1 MRQILARPFL
11 LLICLLVAGC
21 SGHAR
26 RESDLAEL
34 QRLLEQGREA
44 HFSRNA
50 DLLVSSA
57 SDDFISVDSGEV
69 TRPDRKASRD
79 RFQAYFDAVEFIEWD
94 DIEPPVIRI
103 SRDGSMAYVIVRKRV
118 RLKVLAE
125 NGREE
130 NTIFAW
136 METWEKEDGAWKRKA
151 VASTNA
157 EPGRS

>member
-1 MRQILARPFL
+1 MRQIFARPFF
-11 LLICLLVAGC
+11 LLICLLAAGC

-50 DLLVSSA
+50 DLLVSAA
-57 SDDFISVDSGEV
+57 SDEFISVDSGEV
-69 TRPDRKASRD
+69 TRPDRTSSRA

-94 DIEPPVIRI
+94 DLEPPVIRI

-118 RLKVLAE
+118 RLKVLAQ

-130 NTIFAW
+130 TSIFAW

-151 VASTNA
+151 IASTNA
-157 EPGRS
+157 EPG

>member
-1 MRQILARPFL
+1 MRQILAQPFL
-11 LLICLLVAGC
+11 LLFLLAAGC
-21 SGHAR
+21 SGHAG
-26 RESDLAEL
+26 RESDLAEI
-34 QRLLEQGREA
+34 QRLLQQGREA
-44 HFSRNA
+44 HFNRDA
-50 DLLVSSA
+50 DLLVSSV

-69 TRPDRKASRD
+69 TRPNRKSSRD

-94 DIEPPVIRI
+94 DLEPPVIRI

-130 NTIFAW
+130 NIVFAW
-136 METWEKEDGAWKRKA
+136 METWEKEKGAWKRKA